1 MAKKVQRMTYDEAAA
16 AIDAVLARL
25 RDERMSVDD
34 MTAEVERATRLIA
47 FCRERLRGFEEQLD
61 RIMADNTPQ
70 EQ

>member
-34 MTAEVERATRLIA
+34 MAAEVV
-47 FCRERLRGFEEQLD
+47 RLRGAEEQLD

>member
-25 RDERMSVDD
+25 RDERMSV
-34 MTAEVERATRLIA
+34 VERATRLIA
-47 FCRERLRGFEEQLD
+47 FCRERLRGVEEQLD